1 MPLLQPPCRLRALE
15 GGRARRSLAPPAVR
29 CMATP
34 SPTRCPHEPV
44 LPFPHQVPHCGGL
57 PRRTPRSSV
66 RRFRRERERR
76 MRQLLPRAVTVEKV
90 VMCQFLLQVRGEFF
104 FCGGEKG
111 TAAMVVRT
119 AAVVIADDDE
129 DSSARVAAALRRA
142 GYPTVSVATGSD
154 ALEAARADDV
164 GLLVLEVA
172 LPDMTGYEVC
182 RMLRDEGDELP
193 IFFVSGTHTD
203 SVDRV
208 AGLLLGADDFIV
220 KPVDC
225 NELVAR
231 VHRLSAGGC
240 PPLGACRRTEGP
252 RSRVAR
258 TRSSGCSRAATPIR
272 RSRTSS
278 RSARRPWRRTSRT
291 CSASSRFTAAPSSSR
306 VRTCSASSTRAA
318 TTGVSSREAI
328 TPPFSSGLSLGFQC
342 TSTSLLSPVL
352 VRQCARKPNSST
364 CAMRPRQRSPL
375 GRYSI
380 T

>member
-1 MPLLQPPCRLRALE
+1 
-15 GGRARRSLAPPAVR
+15 
-29 CMATP
+29 
-34 SPTRCPHEPV
+34 
-44 LPFPHQVPHCGGL
+44 
-57 PRRTPRSSV
+57 
-66 RRFRRERERR
+66 
-76 MRQLLPRAVTVEKV
+76 
-90 VMCQFLLQVRGEFF
+90 MCQFLLQVREGFF

-231 VHRLSAGGC
+231 VHRHVSRRLPAARRLQTDGRPALTRREDEILGLLTRGNTHKEIAHELSISPKTVATHIQNL
-240 PPLGACRRTEGP
+240 LGKLEVH
-252 RSRVAR
+252 SRAELVAR
-258 TRSSGCSRAATPIR
+258 AYLLGLVDPGRRPATPAL
-272 RSRTSS
+272 
-278 RSARRPWRRTSRT
+278 AR
-291 CSASSRFTAAPSSSR
+291 
-306 VRTCSASSTRAA
+306 
-318 TTGVSSREAI
+318 
-328 TPPFSSGLSLGFQC
+328 
-342 TSTSLLSPVL
+342 
-352 VRQCARKPNSST
+352 
-364 CAMRPRQRSPL
+364 
-375 GRYSI
+375 
-380 T
+380 